1 LGLPFSTRER
11 NNESVDFSP
20 RRFVVNEFWFQARV
34 RPVPRSVVVLDVSA
48 AAAPFWAAQR
58 NAVEQLAEALPPAA
72 LPDVAFLG
80 SSERIPLARFRRAA
94 EQLHAANAGR
104 GRVVSPLLES
114 FREAWPEA
122 ILLLAARPVI
132 DLADW
137 HHTPHAGR
145 LTVARLDSGVPV
157 ADSARSE
164 MERIDLDAMAKLMR
178 PPPSVRIRLSG
189 GIPFAWD
196 NPSYRFDAGALVADP
211 GEGGDVRVGF
221 LSVTKD
227 AAPIAELLSTSAPL
241 SRLPLAPAEPL
252 QALPWLRFTASEC
265 AVLEAWCNGQ
275 SAYCSRCGTDHAP
288 GRVACPTGGAL
299 LPSLAKLL
307 PGGFVRVGLDATSY
321 QPVPSP
327 ALRVGEAALVVRA
340 PAGASPA
347 VWRYDAAS
355 SQWRATGEPWGLFE
369 RIEPSGEFV
378 LTMPPVPRAGGA

>member
-1 LGLPFSTRER
+1 
-11 NNESVDFSP
+11 
-20 RRFVVNEFWFQARV
+20 VNEFWFQARV
-34 RPVPRSVVVLDVSA
+34 RPVPRPVVALDVSA

-58 NAVEQLAEALPPAA
+58 NAAEQLAEALPPAA
-72 LPDVAFLG
+72 QPDVAFLG
-80 SSERIPLARFRRAA
+80 SAERIPLARFRRAA

-122 ILLLAARPVI
+122 VLLLAARPVF

-137 HHTPHAGR
+137 QHTPHAGR
-145 LTVARLDSGVPV
+145 LTVARLDPGVPV
-157 ADSARSE
+157 VDGACSE
-164 MERIDLDAMAKLMR
+164 LERIDLDAMAKLMR
-178 PPPSVRIRLSG
+178 PPPSARIHQPG

-221 LSVTKD
+221 LSMTDEATPV
-227 AAPIAELLSTSAPL
+227 AELLAGNAPV
-241 SRLPLAPAEPL
+241 SRLSLAPAEPL
-252 QALPWLRFTASEC
+252 QSLPWLRFTAPEC
-265 AVLEAWCNGQ
+265 AVLEAWRNGR

-288 GRVACPTGGAL
+288 GRVACPTGGAI

-307 PGGFVRVGLDATSY
+307 PGGFVRVGPDATSY

-327 ALRVGEAALVVRA
+327 ALRVGEAAMVVRA
-340 PAGASPA
+340 PAGARPT
-347 VWRYDAAS
+347 VWRCDAS
-355 SQWRATGEPWGLFE
+355 SQWHATGEPWGLFE
-369 RIEPSGEFV
+369 RVEPGEYV